1 MDQKLLSIPDYSHPA
16 YTYYPEVD
24 LSYIVTFEINYF
36 FDTQSLNNIIKR
48 NIGLFDAIH
57 IFKFMLFSTDY
68 SLFECSK
75 TFYNF
80 ARD

>member
-1 MDQKLLSIPDYSHPA
+1 MEQKLLHVPDCSYPA
-16 YTYYPEVD
+16 CTYHPEVD
-24 LSYIVTFEINYF
+24 LCYIVTFEINYF

-48 NIGLFDAIH
+48 NVGLFDALH
-57 IFKFMLFSTDY
+57 IFKFMLISTDY
-68 SLFECSK
+68 SLFECPK